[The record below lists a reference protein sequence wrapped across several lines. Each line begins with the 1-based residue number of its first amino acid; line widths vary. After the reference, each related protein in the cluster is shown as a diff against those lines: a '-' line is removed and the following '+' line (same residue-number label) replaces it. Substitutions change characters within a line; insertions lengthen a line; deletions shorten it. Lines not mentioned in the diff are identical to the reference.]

1 MMSGGNE
8 QWYRMFG
15 RYPSGR
21 KIEGQE
27 GCGSVLLKAFLFAV
41 IVTGGI
47 GAIIE
52 WVK

>member
-1 MMSGGNE
+1 MSGGDE

-27 GCGSVLLKAFLFAV
+27 GCGSVLLKGFVFAFV
-41 IVTGGI
+41 VVCVVGV
-47 GAIIE
+47 IIE
-52 WVK
+52 WLK